1 MSNQENPLN
10 DIKNVCVF
18 AGSSFGNREIYQQSA
33 QLLAKEIVTNGYNIV
48 FGGGSNGLMGVLADS
63 AIEHDGYIIG
73 VITEQLND
81 IEVGHPGLNEMLIVD
96 TMHERKQLMAEKS
109 DAIICLPGGVGTWEE
124 FFESLTWNQL
134 GLQSKPIILLNIE
147 NYYSTLKA
155 FVEHAVAEGFLPRST
170 SKELLFV
177 SSVEEAI
184 EEIKNF
190 IPKDK
195 SDWFKRLKE

>member
-1 MSNQENPLN
+1 MSNQKNPLN

-18 AGSSFGNREIYQQSA
+18 AGSSFGNREVYKQSA
-33 QLLAKEIVTNGYNIV
+33 QLLAKEIVTNGYSIV

-81 IEVGHPGLNEMLIVD
+81 IEVGHPGLNEMVIVD
-96 TMHERKQLMAEKS
+96 TMHERKKLMAEKS

-147 NYYSTLKA
+147 DYYSTLKA
-155 FVEHAVAEGFLPRST
+155 FVEHAVTEGFLPKST

-177 SSVEEAI
+177 NSVEDAL
-184 EEIKNF
+184 EEIKHF